1 MNEVKIIRSRTITAG
16 PESSWVRGVRGG
28 SWEKREIVYW
38 PFRWGWAP
46 IALVIAPLFSHPT
59 KQKCTKLTFPFNK
72 KGILRSSM
80 REMRL
85 YLLKIGNEENLWSH
99 SLSIVIILKSQRKVE
114 NYCFTLYLLFVSYL
128 PFTSILT
135 TVKIALKN
143 NTG

>member
-1 MNEVKIIRSRTITAG
+1 
-16 PESSWVRGVRGG
+16 
-28 SWEKREIVYW
+28 
-38 PFRWGWAP
+38 
-46 IALVIAPLFSHPT
+46 
-59 KQKCTKLTFPFNK
+59 
-72 KGILRSSM
+72 
-80 REMRL
+80 MRL